1 MKRIMTLLIACACF
15 ACEKSEVMPAGESL
29 AGSVASRSASSE
41 VYVEDGY
48 LVLKD
53 FQALDSI
60 ERLVSEMSDAEQLAW
75 EKQLGFESAYTH
87 FMPYFDEFDA
97 LEDEAD
103 MVAFQQQHKDV
114 LRVINEDGMCDV
126 DYPFDAKGRAAI
138 LSVDGKIKINGTLW
152 IYKADRKVTILD
164 GTEENVKK
172 YADATFTDENAG
184 VYVDYFNLN
193 APQTRA
199 GQADGAISYDKNTE
213 IGDTRAYEWSLDRY
227 PERAGNAKN
236 YMVALYQ
243 RGFKAEGGKIK
254 RTIKTRYESQIHR
267 VELNGKQI
275 VLSTGITRQTS
286 SKGRGGRY
294 FKIFRITQGA
304 FPSFEI
310 IISHRSQGYFPL
322 EKNPLIHVES
332 APSKPLDG
340 LLPGIMKY
348 DGIGKY

>member
-29 AGSVASRSASSE
+29 AGSVASRSVSSE

-53 FQALDSI
+53 FQALDSV
-60 ERLVSEMSDAEQLAW
+60 ERLVSGMSDAEQLAW

-97 LEDEAD
+97 LEDETD

-199 GQADGAISYDKNTE
+199 GRADGHE
-213 IGDTRAYEWSLDRY
+213 QVGD
-227 PERAGNAKN
+227 
-236 YMVALYQ
+236 
-243 RGFKAEGGKIK
+243 RGENRAEGRIYNWFLDIFPEKINGQSRETLGFYQIGYNSSK
-254 RTIKTRYESQIHR
+254 RTIKTRYFCQV
-267 VELNGKQI
+267 VEFRPASNSFDMKGYSM
-275 VLSTGITRQTS
+275 VRSD
-286 SKGRGGRY
+286 KGRGGRY
-294 FKIFRITQGA
+294 YYIATSTGQK
-304 FPSFEI
+304 FPNFEI
-310 IISHRSQGYFPL
+310 LINHYSQGCPAL
-322 EKNPLIHVES
+322 NS
-332 APSKPLDG
+332 SKFSWNKG
-340 LLPGIMKY
+340 SY
-348 DGIGKY
+348 DKCYLRMFYGKS